1 MQYDIFISHSSHDK
15 STIARPLSHALKQ
28 RGLTVWLDEE
38 NLNIGDSIRRG
49 IDQALLKS
57 RYGVVVI
64 SPDYLLSE
72 WTLKELDTLFSKET
86 QYPKSILP
94 ILHDLTI
101 DDIKQTLPLLA
112 DKAFLS
118 TNDDIDSLADK
129 ICQSIQTPS
138 GNLNP
143 ATNNTPKSPIRRK
156 SVFPDTNM
164 QWLIGIVLVIAT
176 LVITVWIT
184 LKPSPSL
191 APDNEPAS
199 TGVSFQ
205 GNVTIQGCANIGDD
219 AECSASF
226 FGQNDTPENPS
237 AQKTEE
243 KQ

>member
-38 NLNIGDSIRRG
+38 NLHIGDSIRRG

-94 ILHDLTI
+94 ILHELTI

-129 ICQSIQTPS
+129 ICQSIQAPS
-138 GNLNP
+138 DNLNP

-156 SVFPDTNM
+156 SVLPDINM
-164 QWLIGIVLVIAT
+164 RWLIGILLVIAT

-184 LKPSPSL
+184 LKPNP
-191 APDNEPAS
+191 APDNETPS
-199 TGVSFQ
+199 TGVNFQ
-205 GNVTIQGCANIGDD
+205 GNVTITGCANIGDD
-219 AECSASF
+219 SECSASF
-226 FGQNDTPENPS
+226 FGQNEIPENPS
-237 AQKTEE
+237 TQTTEE